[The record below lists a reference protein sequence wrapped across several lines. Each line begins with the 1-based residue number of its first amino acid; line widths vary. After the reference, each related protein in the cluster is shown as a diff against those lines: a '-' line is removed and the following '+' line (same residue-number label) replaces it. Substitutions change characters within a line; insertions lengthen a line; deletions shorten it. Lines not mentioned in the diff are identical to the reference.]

1 MEAESPVRKLS
12 SLQRQQSQRLK
23 RSKVKLGVPG
33 ALLEPLQH
41 LISTGTS
48 QDGDISTQ
56 RFVPKRLGKAASLP
70 VDLV

>member
-1 MEAESPVRKLS
+1 
-12 SLQRQQSQRLK
+12 
-23 RSKVKLGVPG
+23 VKLGVPG

-41 LISTGTS
+41 LISTDTS